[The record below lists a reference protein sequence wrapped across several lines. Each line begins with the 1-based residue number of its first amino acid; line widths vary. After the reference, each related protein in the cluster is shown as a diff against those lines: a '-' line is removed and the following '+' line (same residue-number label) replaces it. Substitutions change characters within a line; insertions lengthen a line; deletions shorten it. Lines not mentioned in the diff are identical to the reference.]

1 MSFVSKILTRSN
13 LEWAAI
19 FIGFAT
25 IWMISGLFVEEP
37 VPPALI
43 EKKDAVVRVI
53 DQKAENFSKQIV
65 VKGFTKAD
73 KKVSVKSE
81 TSGKIIDLPIAQG
94 TFVKKG
100 EVICSLFVAERQ
112 ANFDKALLDF
122 NSAKKLYE
130 EELYSSKQ
138 LQNAKSVYERAKLEL
153 DYANIK
159 APFDG
164 VVDKIDLDVGDFLNR
179 GSTCATLLDLDPMMI
194 TGDISEYELLDLTK
208 DSSVRVITNDN
219 QEFQGQI
226 TFISSSADEMMHT
239 FDIEVSIPNPLGKI
253 KDGQTAK
260 VIVSATPEPAH
271 IIPLSILRLD
281 EEGNLGVR
289 IVNKDNVVVF
299 YTVEIIQDTEKGVWV
314 TGLPFNSR
322 IITVGQDYVNNNEK
336 VDIAIDYRMKKD
348 ENVN

>member
-1 MSFVSKILTRSN
+1 
-13 LEWAAI
+13 
-19 FIGFAT
+19 
-25 IWMISGLFVEEP
+25 
-37 VPPALI
+37 LI
-43 EKKDAVVRVI
+43 EKKDSVVRVV
-53 DQKAENFSKQIV
+53 DQKAENFSKEIV

-73 KKVSVKSE
+73 KKVSIKSE

-94 TFVKKG
+94 SVVKKG
-100 EVICSLFVAERQ
+100 DVICSLFVAERQ

-122 NSAKKLYE
+122 NSAQKLYD

-138 LQNAKSVYERAKLEL
+138 LQNAKSNYERAKLEL
-153 DYANIK
+153 DYASIK

-179 GSTCATLLDLDPMMI
+179 GSTCATLLDL
-194 TGDISEYELLDLTK
+194 TK
-208 DSSVRVITNDN
+208 DSGVKVITNDG

-239 FDIEVSIPNPLGKI
+239 FDIEISIPNPLGKI

-260 VIVSATPEPAH
+260 VVIFATPEPAH
-271 IIPLSILRLD
+271 IVPLSILRLD
-281 EEGNLGVR
+281 EAGNIGIRV
-289 IVNKDNVVVF
+289 VNKDSLVEF

-336 VDIAIDYRMKKD
+336 VDIAIDYRLNTD
-348 ENVN
+348 ENIN

>member
-1 MSFVSKILTRSN
+1 MDIVSKILTRSN
-13 LEWAAI
+13 LEWASL
-19 FIGFAT
+19 FVGFAI
-25 IWMISGLFVEEP
+25 IWMVSGFFVKDP
-37 VPPALI
+37 SPPALI
-43 EKKDAVVRVI
+43 EKKDPVVRVI
-53 DQKAENFSKQIV
+53 DQKAENFSKEIV

-73 KKVSVKSE
+73 KKVLVKSE
-81 TSGKIIDLPIAQG
+81 TSGKIVDLPIAQG

-100 EVICSLFVAERQ
+100 EIICSLFVAERQ

-122 NSAKKLYE
+122 NSAKKLFE

-138 LQNAKSVYERAKLEL
+138 LQNAKSNYERAKLEL

-194 TGDISEYELLDLTK
+194 TGDISENELLDLSK
-208 DSSVRVITNDN
+208 ESKVKVITNN
-219 QEFQGQI
+219 GQEFQGQI
-226 TFISSSADEMMHT
+226 TFISASADEMMHT
-239 FDIEVSIPNPLGKI
+239 FDIEISIPNPSGSI

-281 EEGNLGVR
+281 PEGNIGVR
-289 IVNKDNVVVF
+289 LVNKDNLVEF

-336 VDIAIDYRMKKD
+336 VDIAIDYRLNKD
-348 ENVN
+348 EIIN

>member
-1 MSFVSKILTRSN
+1 MSIVTRLLTRSN
-13 LEWAAI
+13 LEWASI
-19 FIGFAT
+19 FIGFAI
-25 IWMISGLFVEEP
+25 IWMVSGLFVQEP
-37 VPPALI
+37 TPPALT
-43 EKKDAVVRVI
+43 EKKDPVVRVI
-53 DQKAENFSKQIV
+53 DQNAENFSKEII

-73 KKVSVKSE
+73 KKVLVKSE
-81 TSGKIIDLPIAQG
+81 TSGKIIELPVPQG

-100 EVICSLFVAERQ
+100 DVICSLFVAERQ
-112 ANFDKALLDF
+112 ANFDKALLDY

-138 LQNAKSVYERAKLEL
+138 LQNAKSNYERAKLEL
-153 DYANIK
+153 DYASIK

-179 GSTCATLLDLDPMMI
+179 GSTCATVLDLDPMMV
-194 TGDISEYELLDLTK
+194 TGDISENELLSFTK
-208 DSSVRVITNDN
+208 DSGVKVITNDG
-219 QEFQGQI
+219 QEFQGNI

-239 FDIEVSIPNPLGKI
+239 FDIEISIPNPLGKI

-260 VIVSATPEPAH
+260 VIVSATPQPAH

-281 EEGNLGVR
+281 EAGNIGVR
-289 IVNKDNVVVF
+289 VVNKDNLVEF
-299 YTVEIIQDTEKGVWV
+299 YTVEIIQDTENGVWV

-336 VDIAIDYRMKKD
+336 VDIAIDYRMNKD

>member
-25 IWMISGLFVEEP
+25 IWMISGLFVKEP
-37 VPPALI
+37 PPPALI

-289 IVNKDNVVVF
+289 IVNKDSLVEF

>member
-25 IWMISGLFVEEP
+25 IWMISGLFVKEP
-37 VPPALI
+37 PPPALI

-81 TSGKIIDLPIAQG
+81 TSGKIIDLPVAQG

-260 VIVSATPEPAH
+260 VIVFATPEPAH

-289 IVNKDNVVVF
+289 IVNKDSLVEF

>member
-25 IWMISGLFVEEP
+25 IWMVSGLFVKEP

-208 DSSVRVITNDN
+208 DSGVRVITNDN

-289 IVNKDNVVVF
+289 IVNKDSLVEF

-336 VDIAIDYRMKKD
+336 VDIAIDYRMKMD

>member
-1 MSFVSKILTRSN
+1 MNIVSRLLTRSN
-13 LEWAAI
+13 LEWASL
-19 FIGFAT
+19 FVGFAV
-25 IWMISGLFVEEP
+25 IWMVSGFFVQEQS
-37 VPPALI
+37 PPALI
-43 EKKDAVVRVI
+43 EKKDPIVRVI
-53 DQKAENFSKQIV
+53 DQKAENFSKEIV

-73 KKVSVKSE
+73 KKVLVKSE
-81 TSGKIIDLPIAQG
+81 TSGKIVDLPIAQG

-100 EVICSLFVAERQ
+100 EIICSLFVAERQ

-122 NSAKKLYE
+122 NSAKKLFE

-138 LQNAKSVYERAKLEL
+138 LQNAKSNYERAKLEL

-164 VVDKIDLDVGDFLNR
+164 VVDKIDLDVGDFLSR

-194 TGDISEYELLDLTK
+194 TGDISENELLDLTK
-208 DSSVRVITNDN
+208 ESSVKVITNDG

-226 TFISSSADEMMHT
+226 TFISASADEMMHT
-239 FDIEVSIPNPLGKI
+239 FDIEISIPNPSGKI

-281 EEGNLGVR
+281 TEGNIGVR
-289 IVNKDNVVVF
+289 LVNKDNLVEF

-336 VDIAIDYRMKKD
+336 VDIAIDYRLNKD
-348 ENVN
+348 EIIN

>member
-1 MSFVSKILTRSN
+1 MSIVSRFLSRSN
-13 LEWAAI
+13 LEWASI
-19 FIGFAT
+19 FIGFAI
-25 IWMISGLFVEEP
+25 IWMVSGLFVEEP
-37 VPPALI
+37 TPPALI
-43 EKKDAVVRVI
+43 EKKEAIVRVI

-73 KKVSVKSE
+73 KKVLVKSE
-81 TSGKIIDLPIAQG
+81 TSGKIIELPIPQG
-94 TFVKKG
+94 TLVKKG

-112 ANFDKALLDF
+112 ANFDKSLLDF

-138 LQNAKSVYERAKLEL
+138 LQNAKSNYERAKLEL

-164 VVDKIDLDVGDFLNR
+164 VVDRIDLDVGDFLNR
-179 GSTCATLLDLDPMMI
+179 GSTCATVLDLDPMMI
-194 TGDISEYELLDLTK
+194 TGDISESELLTFTK
-208 DSSVRVITNDN
+208 DSDVRVITNDG
-219 QEFQGQI
+219 QEFQGKI

-239 FDIEVSIPNPLGKI
+239 FDIEISIPNPLGNI

-271 IIPLSILRLD
+271 IVPLSILRLD
-281 EEGNLGVR
+281 EKGNIGIRL
-289 IVNKDNVVVF
+289 VNKDNLVEF
-299 YTVEIIQDTEKGVWV
+299 YTVEIIQDTENGVWV
-314 TGLPFNSR
+314 SGLPFNSR

-336 VDIAIDYRMKKD
+336 VDIAIDYRLKKD

>member
-19 FIGFAT
+19 FIGFAL
-25 IWMISGLFVEEP
+25 IWMISGLFVKEP
-37 VPPALI
+37 VPPTLI

-122 NSAKKLYE
+122 NSAKKLYD

-289 IVNKDNVVVF
+289 IVNKDSLVEF

-336 VDIAIDYRMKKD
+336 VDIAIDYRMKMD

>member
-25 IWMISGLFVEEP
+25 IWMISGLFVKEP
-37 VPPALI
+37 PPPALI

-81 TSGKIIDLPIAQG
+81 TSGKIIDLPVAQG

-289 IVNKDNVVVF
+289 IVNKDSLVEF

>member
-19 FIGFAT
+19 FIGFAL
-25 IWMISGLFVEEP
+25 IWMISGLFVKEP
-37 VPPALI
+37 VPPVLI

-122 NSAKKLYE
+122 NSAKKLYD

-289 IVNKDNVVVF
+289 IVNKDSLVEF

-336 VDIAIDYRMKKD
+336 VDIAIDYRMKMD

>member
-1 MSFVSKILTRSN
+1 MV
-13 LEWAAI
+13 
-19 FIGFAT
+19 
-25 IWMISGLFVEEP
+25 SGLFVQEP
-37 VPPALI
+37 APPALI
-43 EKKDAVVRVI
+43 EKKDAIVRVI
-53 DQKAENFSKQIV
+53 DQKAKDFSKEIV

-73 KKVSVKSE
+73 KKVLVKSE
-81 TSGKIIDLPIAQG
+81 TSGKIIELPLSQG

-112 ANFDKALLDF
+112 ANFDKALLDY
-122 NSAKKLYE
+122 NSAKKLYA

-138 LQNAKSVYERAKLEL
+138 LQNAKSNYERARLEL
-153 DYANIK
+153 DYASIK

-179 GSTCATLLDLDPMMI
+179 GSTCATVLDLDPMMV
-194 TGDISEYELLDLTK
+194 TGDISENELLTLTK
-208 DSSVRVITNDN
+208 DSGAKVITNDG
-219 QEFQGQI
+219 QEYQGNI

-239 FDIEVSIPNPLGKI
+239 FDIEISIPNPLGKI

-271 IIPLSILRLD
+271 IVPLSILRLD
-281 EEGNLGVR
+281 EAGNIGVR
-289 IVNKDNVVVF
+289 VVNKDNLVEF
-299 YTVEIIQDTEKGVWV
+299 HTVEIIQDTDTGVWV
-314 TGLPFNSR
+314 SGLPFNSR

-336 VDIAIDYRMKKD
+336 VDIAIDYRLKKD

>member
-1 MSFVSKILTRSN
+1 MNFISRLVTRSN
-13 LEWAAI
+13 LEWASL
-19 FIGFAT
+19 FVGFAI
-25 IWMISGLFVEEP
+25 IWMVSGLFVKEP
-37 VPPALI
+37 EPPALT
-43 EKKDAVVRVI
+43 EKKDPVVRVI
-53 DQKAENFSKQIV
+53 DQKAENFSKQII

-73 KKVSVKSE
+73 KKVSIKSE
-81 TSGKIIDLPIAQG
+81 TSGKIIDLPILQG

-138 LQNAKSVYERAKLEL
+138 LQNAKSNYERAKLEL
-153 DYANIK
+153 DYASIK

-164 VVDKIDLDVGDFLNR
+164 VVDKIDLDVGDFLSR

-194 TGDISEYELLDLTK
+194 TGDISETELLDLTK
-208 DSSVRVITNDN
+208 DSEVKVITNDGE
-219 QEFQGQI
+219 EFKGQI
-226 TFISSSADEMMHT
+226 TFISASADEMMHT
-239 FDIEVSIPNPLGKI
+239 FDIEISIPNPLRKI

-271 IIPLSILRLD
+271 IVPLSILRLD
-281 EEGNLGVR
+281 EAGNTGVR
-289 IVNKDNVVVF
+289 VVNKENLVEF
-299 YTVEIIQDTEKGVWV
+299 YKVEIIQDTEKGVWV
-314 TGLPFNSR
+314 SGLPFNSR

-336 VDIAIDYRMKKD
+336 VDIAIDYRMNKD
-348 ENVN
+348 ENIN

>member
-19 FIGFAT
+19 FIGFAL
-25 IWMISGLFVEEP
+25 IWMISGLFVKEP
-37 VPPALI
+37 VPPTLI

-81 TSGKIIDLPIAQG
+81 TSGKIIDLPVAQG

-122 NSAKKLYE
+122 NSAKKLYD

-289 IVNKDNVVVF
+289 IVNKDSLVEF

-336 VDIAIDYRMKKD
+336 VDIAIDYRMKMD

>member
-1 MSFVSKILTRSN
+1 MSIVTRLLTRSN
-13 LEWAAI
+13 LEWASI
-19 FIGFAT
+19 FIGFAI
-25 IWMISGLFVEEP
+25 IWMVSGLFVQEP
-37 VPPALI
+37 TPPALT
-43 EKKDAVVRVI
+43 EKKDPVVRVI
-53 DQKAENFSKQIV
+53 DQNAENFSKEII

-73 KKVSVKSE
+73 KKVLVKSE
-81 TSGKIIDLPIAQG
+81 TSGKIIELPVPQG

-112 ANFDKALLDF
+112 ANFDKALLDY

-138 LQNAKSVYERAKLEL
+138 LQNAKSNYERAKLEL
-153 DYANIK
+153 DYASIK

-179 GSTCATLLDLDPMMI
+179 GSTCATVLDLDPMMV
-194 TGDISEYELLDLTK
+194 TGDISENELLSFTK
-208 DSSVRVITNDN
+208 DSGVKVITNDG
-219 QEFQGQI
+219 QEFQGNI

-239 FDIEVSIPNPLGKI
+239 FDIEISIPNPLGKI

-260 VIVSATPEPAH
+260 VIVSATPQPAH

-281 EEGNLGVR
+281 EAGNIGVR
-289 IVNKDNVVVF
+289 VVNKDNLVEF
-299 YTVEIIQDTEKGVWV
+299 YTVEIIQDTENGVWV

-336 VDIAIDYRMKKD
+336 VDIAIDYRMNKD